1 MGRSVLVVDDH
12 AGFRAA
18 ARALLEAEG
27 YRVVGEATD
36 GADALAAA
44 CELRPDVVLLDVQ
57 LPDIDGFEV
66 AERLSEDAAVV
77 LVSSRSA
84 SSYRRRLAGTRALG
98 FIAKADL
105 SGETLAAVLAN

>member
-1 MGRSVLVVDDH
+1 MRVSGPLRAPCSRRRGIASWARR
-12 AGFRAA
+12 AG
-18 ARALLEAEG
+18 
-27 YRVVGEATD
+27 

-44 CELRPDVVLLDVQ
+44 CDLRPDVVLLDVQ
-57 LPDIDGFEV
+57 LPDLDGFEV
-66 AERLSEDAAVV
+66 AERLPEDAAVV

-105 SGETLAAVLAN
+105 SGETLAAVLAG